1 MRIDTKPLGTEYRI
15 WIPMGIKNGEID
27 DLVGELVGYCGG
39 ITDTIGTGVWVSHG
53 TDGEH
58 RMVTEDVHI
67 LQIVTN
73 LDIRGY
79 IMDIVELL
87 LTEGQQ
93 EAVMVAYGTEIVLH
107 TAIVEEANQHIKF
120 EWRK

>member
-15 WIPMGIKNGEID
+15 WIPMGIENGEID

-39 ITDTIGTGVWVSHG
+39 LTDTIGTGVWVSHG
-53 TDGEH
+53 GDEH
-58 RMVTEDVHI
+58 HIVTEDVHI
-67 LQIVTN
+67 LQIVTS
-73 LDIRGY
+73 LDIRAY

-87 LTEGQQ
+87 LTECQQ

-107 TAIVEEANQHIKF
+107 TVIVEEANQHIKF

>member
-15 WIPMGIKNGEID
+15 WIPMGIENDEID
-27 DLVGELVGYCGG
+27 DLVGELVSYCGG
-39 ITDTIGTGVWVSHG
+39 LTDTIGTGVWVSHSG
-53 TDGEH
+53 DEH
-58 RMVTEDVHI
+58 LMITEDVHV
-67 LQIVTN
+67 LQVVTS
-73 LDIRGY
+73 LDIRTY

-87 LTEGQQ
+87 LTECQQ

-107 TAIVEEANQHIKF
+107 TVIVEEANQHIKF